1 MSPAQAARILGVDE
15 RAEWSEVRAA
25 YRLLIRSHHPD
36 HAGAAS
42 AGRAAR
48 IIEAYEVL
56 DRARS
61 HAGDPSAPSSSRSGA
76 PPPPPPPPSDK
87 PTDVGSHRAFWRAS
101 RWPAPVGRAPAVWRV
116 DDDTLLLDA
125 PAEETFRWLLDAAYD
140 VGEVTYV
147 DGSVPI
153 MEVLCRF
160 EGEPATSLLITLQGR
175 ANGTEAFCTVESIE
189 DRPAPP
195 VAAVVDLL
203 ELALHRRTHPE
214 P

>member
-1 MSPAQAARILGVDE
+1 MTAAQAARILGVDE
-15 RAEWSEVRAA
+15 QAPWEEVRSA

-36 HAGAAS
+36 HAGDAS
-42 AGRAAR
+42 SPQAVR
-48 IIEAYEVL
+48 IIEAYRVL
-56 DRARS
+56 DDARTN
-61 HAGDPSAPSSSRSGA
+61 PA
-76 PPPPPPPPSDK
+76 PPPPPPAAPSAR
-87 PTDVGSHRAFWRAS
+87 PGRTDDRAQDGFDVSDDPQVFWRAS
-101 RWPAPVGRAPAVWRV
+101 RRPAPQGLAPPTHRI
-116 DDDTLLLDA
+116 DSETLLLEA
-125 PAEETFRWLLDAAYD
+125 PADETFRWLVDAAHD
-140 VGEVTYV
+140 VGEITYV

-175 ANGTEAFCTVESIE
+175 SNGTEAFCTVESIE

-203 ELALHRRTHPE
+203 ELALHRRNHPE